1 MLEPRDIFSHQID
14 ETLKERQMKYPN
26 VVEALDRILY
36 LIEKQGVSYRET
48 QETTVNSDILQNP
61 GNILATVRQITCC
74 YLLLHK
80 HIHSP
85 LRRNVSFM
93 SPTSQH

>member
-36 LIEKQGVSYRET
+36 LIEVSYRET

-61 GNILATVRQITCC
+61 GNILATVIQITCC

-93 SPTSQH
+93 SPTSQN